1 MLFIVS
7 VAGNHVLAQLTEI
20 DPKDDNEPRQ
30 TESVEKDKDKKDSRF
45 VYGGFMAAGFG
56 NYTTINLSPVVGYRV
71 TDKFTP
77 GIGFTWQYA
86 QYKDADNMVY
96 NPFADYKFNTLGGRV
111 FMQYSILYGVF
122 AHAEYEQLWYNF
134 EFLESPYLQINDQQ
148 PGLFL
153 GGGYRFGAGNSAG
166 LQILAL
172 WNALWDTDNL
182 IYPNPWTLRFSV
194 MF

>member
-1 MLFIVS
+1 MRRILPLVMLFIVS

-96 NPFADYKFNTLGGRV
+96 NP
-111 FMQYSILYGVF
+111 
-122 AHAEYEQLWYNF
+122 
-134 EFLESPYLQINDQQ
+134 
-148 PGLFL
+148 
-153 GGGYRFGAGNSAG
+153 
-166 LQILAL
+166 
-172 WNALWDTDNL
+172 
-182 IYPNPWTLRFSV
+182 
-194 MF
+194 